1 MWAATNLPFGDGVVA
16 PILKVMTWGWFIIG
30 CTALLWMKVKGTP
43 DRKAEVCWAQF
54 AFA

>member
-16 PILKVMTWGWFIIG
+16 PIPKVMTWGWFIIG